1 MRRIVLMATMLL
13 VGTWVCLRDSDVSIS
28 AVSCAEQATTEQ
40 QNVDAEK
47 EAIRQVI
54 QQYFDVTDRRDYES
68 LKKAF
73 HPDAKLMSVGK
84 NGLNQMTLEQW
95 WGRVSRISGNID
107 RTMTISSIEVQGI
120 AAIVKTDESRGGRYR
135 SSDFISLL
143 KIDDQ
148 WKIVNKLL
156 STKLNV

>member
-1 MRRIVLMATMLL
+1 MRTMVIVTTLAIGLWL
-13 VGTWVCLRDSDVSIS
+13 CPKDSAIPSSVSSRAKQSSSLEQDVH
-28 AVSCAEQATTEQ
+28 
-40 QNVDAEK
+40 AEK

-54 QQYFDVTDRRDYES
+54 QQYFDVTDKRDYES

-73 HPDAKLMSVGK
+73 HPDTKLMSVGK
-84 NGLNQMTLEQW
+84 SGLNQMTLEQW
-95 WGRVSRISGNID
+95 WGRVSSIPGKVE
-107 RTMTISSIEVQGI
+107 RTMTITSIEVKGV
-120 AAIVKTDESRGGRYR
+120 AAVVKVDESRGGEYR

-143 KIDDQ
+143 KVNDE